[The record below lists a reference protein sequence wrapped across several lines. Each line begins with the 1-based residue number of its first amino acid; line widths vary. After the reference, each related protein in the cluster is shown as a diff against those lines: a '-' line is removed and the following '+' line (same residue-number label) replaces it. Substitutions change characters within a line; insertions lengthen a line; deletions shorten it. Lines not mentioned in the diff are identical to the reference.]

1 MGLFGNKKG
10 ASVRVDTLVGA
21 QSEVRGDISF
31 AGGMHV
37 NGTVIGS
44 VSAPSDDQAMLTVS
58 SKGVIEG
65 DVRVARVVLDGT
77 VRGDVY
83 ASERVE
89 LAANAR
95 VDGDV
100 HYRLIEMAM
109 GAEVNGRLIRLQDP
123 SRPPLALSHAA
134 PVLENSDST
143 T

>member
-10 ASVRVDTLVGA
+10 PAVRIETLIGA
-21 QSEVRGDISF
+21 QSEVRGDVSF

-44 VSAPSDDQAMLTVS
+44 VSAPSDDQALLTVS
-58 SKGVIEG
+58 AKGVIEG

-77 VRGDVY
+77 VRGDVH
-83 ASERVE
+83 AAERVE
-89 LAANAR
+89 LAANAK

-123 SRPPLALSHAA
+123 NRPPLALSHAG
-134 PVLENSDST
+134 PVLEKTDST